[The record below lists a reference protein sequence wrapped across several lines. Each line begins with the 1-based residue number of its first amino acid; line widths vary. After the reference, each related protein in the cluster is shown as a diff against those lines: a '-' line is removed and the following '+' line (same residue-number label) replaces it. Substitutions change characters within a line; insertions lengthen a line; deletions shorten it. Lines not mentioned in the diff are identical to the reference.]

1 VASSTLGDDML
12 DIYIDADG
20 CPVKDEVYRVAERY
34 GLKTYVVANKRMRVP
49 FTELVELKV
58 VSDRFDAA
66 DDWIYENVK
75 PGDIV
80 ITADLPLTDRCLNAG
95 AFTLNHKGVEHT
107 AETIGSA
114 LATRE
119 LLDQLRQ
126 MGEMTGGPPPMN
138 KRDKSTFLSA
148 LDQLIQDIKNA

>member
-1 VASSTLGDDML
+1 M

-20 CPVKDEVYRVAERY
+20 CPVKDEVYKVAERY
-34 GLKTYVVANKRMRVP
+34 GLKTYVVANRRMRVP
-49 FTELVELKV
+49 FNERVEMKV
-58 VSDRFDAA
+58 VEDRFDAA
-66 DDWIYENVK
+66 DDWIAENVK

-80 ITADLPLTDRCLNAG
+80 ITADLPLTYRSIDAG
-95 AFTLNHKGVEHT
+95 AFTLTPKGIEHT

-126 MGEMTGGPPPMN
+126 MGEMTGGPPPMT